1 MRRHR
6 PLKLLFAH
14 DLPLE
19 LRVDVEGLEVVW
31 KGLFDIFVV
40 IDDGGPMSDSSL
52 RCKFWTTVSRG
63 MARESFA
70 V

>member
-1 MRRHR
+1 MK
-6 PLKLLFAH
+6 PLFAH

-40 IDDGGPMSDSSL
+40 IDDGALMSDLSST
-52 RCKFWTTVSRG
+52 CKFWTTVSRG
-63 MARESFA
+63 IETLQARESFA